1 MDGNLLIAGGVIV
14 DGTGAPR
21 VEADIRI
28 TNGVIVEIGKDLS
41 ANGEEIFDATG
52 LVVSPGFIDTHTH
65 TDATVFWNP
74 ELDPEPLHGVTTVLV
89 GNCGLTLYPH
99 TGTEKG
105 RNDLCNLFSYLE
117 DIPRELF
124 ESLPWNWTEYEGY
137 RDAVNSQGSGANI
150 AALVGHSPIRMAV
163 MGEEAWTRQSTAAER
178 KAMADL
184 LDRAMRAGAF
194 GMSVSFFDADE
205 DGRPIPSR
213 VTDLSEFDLLVEVVG
228 RYKHGVVEFLFGSIH
243 PNPEIPFEYLARKCA
258 EKSVPLM
265 FNGFV
270 DDQSRPEYVQGLLDL
285 VHRLNKDGAAV
296 YPLLSPRSIDLK
308 INWNKSIMF
317 MSMPHSWHQLIK
329 TPDSHKVSLLMDP
342 EWRALARKE
351 WDIVAFEPLFP
362 RHRPELV
369 KFVEVV
375 GQKNQKWL
383 NKTLQDL
390 ILSQEGHPSDIFA
403 DFVLANDCRP
413 GVTVVGVQN
422 GDASRLAELMKDPA
436 VLISSSDAG
445 AHVQM
450 LCASGDTTLFLTRH
464 VRDRKDFSLESGI
477 HQLTLKQ
484 ATVLGIQDR
493 GTIALGQR
501 GDIVAFSLEELRYE
515 SEIFTNDLPGGNV
528 RLRRPEGGYRA
539 TFVGGVAVQINGDMT
554 GALPGRV
561 IACNN

>member
-1 MDGNLLIAGGVIV
+1 MEGNRLIKGGEII

-21 VEADIRI
+21 VKADIRI
-28 TNGVIVEIGKDLS
+28 RNGVIVEIGVGLS
-41 ANGEEIFDATG
+41 ANDEEIYDATG
-52 LVVSPGFIDTHTH
+52 SVVSPGFIDTHTH

-89 GNCGLTLYPH
+89 GNCGLTLYPYA
-99 TGTEKG
+99 GTEKG
-105 RNDLCNLFSYLE
+105 RTDLCNLFSYLE
-117 DIPRELF
+117 DIPRDLF
-124 ESLPWNWTEYEGY
+124 DSLPWNWTEYEGY

-163 MGEEAWTRQSTAAER
+163 MGEEAWTRQSTEIER

-213 VTDLSEFDLLVEVVG
+213 VTDLSEFDSLIEVVG
-228 RYKHGVVEFLFGSIH
+228 RYKSGVIEFLFGSIH

-258 EKSVPLM
+258 EKSIPLM

-285 VHRLNKDGAAV
+285 VHRLNKDGASV
-296 YPLLSPRSIDLK
+296 YPLLSPRSIDLRV
-308 INWNKSIMF
+308 NWNKSIMF

-329 TPDSHKVSLLMDP
+329 TPDSAKRLLLIDS

-369 KFVEVV
+369 RFVDVV
-375 GQKNQKWL
+375 GEENQKWL
-383 NKTLQDL
+383 GKTLHDL
-390 ILSQEGHPSDIFA
+390 ILSYDGHPSDIFA

-464 VRDRKDFSLESGI
+464 VRDRKDFSLESAI
-477 HQLTLKQ
+477 HQLTVKQ
-484 ATVLGIQDR
+484 AMVLGIQDR
-493 GTIALGQR
+493 GTLALGQK
-501 GDIVAFSLEELRYE
+501 GDIVVFSLEELRYE
-515 SEIFTNDLPGGNV
+515 DDIFAYDLPGGNV

-539 TFVGGVAVQINGDMT
+539 TFVGGVAVQINGKLT

-561 IACNN
+561 ISCNN